1 MKSEV
6 FSGQRFWTYFKY
18 DLTQMWRNH
27 MKAAIVIGLAGLIFY
42 IVGVAF
48 NATFNHVWQ
57 APGFKGRFIVFILS
71 AVVLQLYQARTY
83 GYLTDRRKGAAW
95 LMIPAS
101 AFEKWL
107 SMIIITLIVIPVAF
121 LGTYAAVDGILSLA
135 DPTYGKVLLTFAS
148 QGLKEMNEALQEAN
162 TEYNTT
168 WNLKL
173 FVLPLLVSHSFNYL
187 YFLLCG
193 ITFKRHK
200 ILWAI
205 LLVFGF
211 SIVWSTLATFLG
223 INYSIEINDLA
234 EAEVFARQS
243 LKWTT
248 AVCAV
253 ISLVFAYGIFYR
265 IKTLKH

>member
-1 MKSEV
+1 MKNEV

-27 MKAAIVIGLAGLIFY
+27 MKAAIVIGLAGLIYY
-42 IVGVAF
+42 IIGIAF

-57 APGFKGRFIVFILS
+57 APGFRGRLIVFVLS

-107 SMIIITLIVIPVAF
+107 SMTLITLLVIPVAF
-121 LGTYAAVDGILSLA
+121 LCTYAAVDGILSLA
-135 DPTYGKVLLTFAS
+135 DPTYGKVLLTS
-148 QGLKEMNEALQEAN
+148 ITQGIKDINEALIETNA
-162 TEYNTT
+162 EYDTT
-168 WNLKL
+168 WNLGV
-173 FVLPLLVSHSFNYL
+173 FALPLLVSHCVNYL

-193 ITFKRHK
+193 ICFKRNK

-205 LLVFGF
+205 LLLFGI
-211 SIVWSTLATFLG
+211 SIVWSSLATFLG
-223 INYSIEINDLA
+223 INYSIDIEDVA
-234 EAEVFARQS
+234 EAEEFIRQG
-243 LKWTT
+243 LTWANIVG
-248 AVCAV
+248 AVLSAALAC
-253 ISLVFAYGIFYR
+253 GIFYR